1 MKSGDRVATGTGDDR
16 RPLTLAEAEAG
27 GLPEPMTKDE
37 WAAMHRASTCT
48 PVTQWVECRSCKQ
61 MVHVDGLHSCWDEE
75 ARVVERGAAVNHA
88 EQVVL
93 TAAVAYAETWDDG
106 FRWAEVARRQDVLLA
121 AVAALKAAE
130 VAS

>member
-1 MKSGDRVATGTGDDR
+1 MNSGDRVDTGTGDAR

-37 WAAMHRASTCT
+37 WTAMHRASTGT
-48 PVTQWVECRSCKQ
+48 
-61 MVHVDGLHSCWDEE
+61 E
-75 ARVVERGAAVNHA
+75 AERGAAVDHA

-93 TAAVAYAETWDDG
+93 TAAVALIEWYD
-106 FRWAEVARRQDVLLA
+106 EVHADTQKQRLRA